1 MIEETLEAIARHL
14 GTIADTQL
22 RLLNV
27 AEWNKARLS
36 GEAPAKPEQEA
47 PAISYDELKAKLIA
61 AGVEVPKGTKMTTLL
76 KLWDKHGSAAP
87 ADAEAPVAEAPVAE
101 APVETEAKTTPEET
115 PAPSEAP
122 AAETPVEPETETA
135 PAETPAMESEVPAPA
150 EAPAEP
156 EVPAKKKPMT
166 RKEAADII
174 TAYGTSEEN
183 RNAYHAALDKI
194 GKTWKELEEDAEDF
208 DKLVNCFR
216 ELKGESK

>member
-1 MIEETLEAIARHL
+1 MIEETLETIARHL

-36 GEAPAKPEQEA
+36 GEHSSPAKPEQEA

-87 ADAEAPVAEAPVAE
+87 ADAEAPAESEVENTPAEAP
-101 APVETEAKTTPEET
+101 
-115 PAPSEAP
+115 
-122 AAETPVEPETETA
+122 A
-135 PAETPAMESEVPAPA
+135 PAETPTVKSEVPAPA
-150 EAPAEP
+150 EPPAAEAAEP

-183 RNAYHAALDKI
+183 RNAYHAALAKI
-194 GKTWKELEEDAEDF
+194 GKTWKELEEDAGDF

-216 ELKGESK
+216 ELKGEAK

>member
-1 MIEETLEAIARHL
+1 MIEETLETIARHL
-14 GTIADTQL
+14 GTIADAQL

-36 GEAPAKPEQEA
+36 GEHSSPAKPEQEA

-61 AGVEVPKGTKMTTLL
+61 AGVDVPKGTKMTTLL
-76 KLWDKHGSAAP
+76 KLWDKHSAAVP
-87 ADAEAPVAEAPVAE
+87 AEAETPAEAPVAE

-122 AAETPVEPETETA
+122 AAEP
-135 PAETPAMESEVPAPA
+135 PAA
-150 EAPAEP
+150 EAAEP
-156 EVPAKKKPMT
+156 EVPVKKKPMT

-194 GKTWKELEEDAEDF
+194 GKTWKELEEDAGDF
-208 DKLVNCFR
+208 DKLVDNFR
-216 ELKGESK
+216 ELKGETK

>member
-1 MIEETLEAIARHL
+1 MIEETLETIARHL
-14 GTIADTQL
+14 GTIADAQL

-36 GEAPAKPEQEA
+36 GEHSSPAKPEQET
-47 PAISYDELKAKLIA
+47 PAISYDELKAKLTA

-87 ADAEAPVAEAPVAE
+87 ADAETPAETPVAE

-122 AAETPVEPETETA
+122 AAETPV
-135 PAETPAMESEVPAPA
+135 A

-156 EVPAKKKPMT
+156 EVPVKKKPMT

-183 RNAYHAALDKI
+183 RNAYHAALAKI
-194 GKTWKELEEDAEDF
+194 GKSWKELEEDAWDF
-208 DKLVNCFR
+208 DKLVNNFR
-216 ELKGESK
+216 ELKGEAK

>member
-1 MIEETLEAIARHL
+1 MIEETLETIARHL

-27 AEWNKARLS
+27 AEWNKSRLS
-36 GEAPAKPEQEA
+36 GETPAKPEQEA

-76 KLWDKHGSAAP
+76 KLWDKHSATVP
-87 ADAEAPVAEAPVAE
+87 AG
-101 APVETEAKTTPEET
+101 T
-115 PAPSEAP
+115 EAP
-122 AAETPVEPETETA
+122 AESEVETA
-135 PAETPAMESEVPAPA
+135 PAEAPAESEAETTSVETPATESEVPAPA
-150 EAPAEP
+150 EPPAAEAAEP
-156 EVPAKKKPMT
+156 EAPAKRKPMT

-183 RNAYHAALDKI
+183 RNAYHAALAKI
-194 GKTWKELEEDAEDF
+194 GKTWKELEEDAGDF

-216 ELKGESK
+216 ELKGEAK

>member
-1 MIEETLEAIARHL
+1 MIEETLETIARHL

-36 GEAPAKPEQEA
+36 GEHSSPAKPEQEA

-76 KLWDKHGSAAP
+76 KLWDKHSATVPAGTEAP
-87 ADAEAPVAEAPVAE
+87 AETPVAE

-122 AAETPVEPETETA
+122 AAETPV
-135 PAETPAMESEVPAPA
+135 A

-183 RNAYHAALDKI
+183 RNAYHAALAKI
-194 GKTWKELEEDAEDF
+194 GKTWKELEEDAGDF

-216 ELKGESK
+216 ELKGEAK

>member
-1 MIEETLEAIARHL
+1 MIEETLETIARHL
-14 GTIADTQL
+14 GTIADAQL

-27 AEWNKARLS
+27 AEWNKSRLS
-36 GEAPAKPEQEA
+36 GEAPVKPGQEA
-47 PAISYDELKAKLIA
+47 PAVSYDELKAKLIA

-76 KLWDKHGSAAP
+76 KLWDKHSATVPAGTEAP
-87 ADAEAPVAEAPVAE
+87 AETPVAE

-122 AAETPVEPETETA
+122 AAETPV
-135 PAETPAMESEVPAPA
+135 A

-156 EVPAKKKPMT
+156 EAPAKKKPMT

-183 RNAYHAALDKI
+183 RNAYHAALAKI
-194 GKTWKELEEDAEDF
+194 GKTWKELEEDAGDF

-216 ELKGESK
+216 ELKGEAK